1 MVIPKGVLNVFT
13 DVFKEYPS
21 SVSLLTQKTLA
32 AFMKEGHWESYLR
45 RNRKLQ
51 KKKHDALVAAL
62 ESKFGSTISVFGKNA
77 GLHLL
82 VQVNR
87 DISEKDLMK
96 RAEEVGVKVYPT
108 DKFWSNPEN
117 NKYSSVVFG
126 FGGIE
131 FEDISPAVDLLVK
144 AWTNTD

>member
-1 MVIPKGVLNVFT
+1 MTIVVTSDKVVYIGSFSKFLFPTLRLAYMVIPKGVLNVFT

-62 ESKFGSTISVFGKNA
+62 R
-77 GLHLL
+77 
-82 VQVNR
+82 VNLEALFLYLAR
-87 DISEKDLMK
+87 MQ
-96 RAEEVGVKVYPT
+96 
-108 DKFWSNPEN
+108 
-117 NKYSSVVFG
+117 G
-126 FGGIE
+126 FIYWC
-131 FEDISPAVDLLVK
+131 K
-144 AWTNTD
+144 